1 MKLTSGCLHNRD
13 VKHGRNGTY
22 LHRSTF
28 HVSKGFVDKILG
40 KFIFL
45 RSFDEPKKSKKSEPK
60 LAFGHVIADYI
71 VRNYTMVVIPRN
83 CSNGETSFGTP
94 GKHV

>member
-1 MKLTSGCLHNRD
+1 M
-13 VKHGRNGTY
+13 
-22 LHRSTF
+22 
-28 HVSKGFVDKILG
+28 DKILG

-71 VRNYTMVVIPRN
+71 VRNYTMVVIPELFKWGNFFWDTRQT
-83 CSNGETSFGTP
+83 CIAMVYLLMPTLQTKF
-94 GKHV
+94 